1 MDLKIEKIGRVV
13 LVRASEK
20 GVEVGAFKMVGT
32 ELTEVWVR
40 PEQRGHG
47 FGKKLADLAGIFGA
61 KTALV
66 ISERMEQILSSFG
79 WKNIQGAQWVRG

>member
-1 MDLKIEKIGRVV
+1 MDLKIEQLGRVV

-20 GVEVGAFKMVGT
+20 GVEVGAFQLVGT

-40 PEQRGHG
+40 PEQRGQG

-66 ISERMEQILSSFG
+66 ISERMEKILSGFG
-79 WKNIQGAQWVRG
+79 WRNIQGAQWAR